1 MEKTFF
7 AFFSLSD
14 AKLSVM
20 VFTMLLVGLLIDV
33 TEGRLVGMLLFATV
47 VLVAVVAAAAAI
59 AGGITVV
66 VVVVVALTTNLL
78 RTRCSSFIQFYNESE
93 EDEDYSLE

>member
-1 MEKTFF
+1 MEETFF

-33 TEGRLVGMLLFATV
+33 TEGRLVGILLFATV
-47 VLVAVVAAAAAI
+47 VLVAVVAAAAAAI
-59 AGGITVV
+59 AGGITVVV

-93 EDEDYSLE
+93 EDED